1 VNALALAWRL
11 GPSGVVTKLRKRAWS
26 EQVSIGVACDPE
38 RRRSLAPRGLSLRTE
53 VIDPSELGELGA
65 LLARTSGPEYAF
77 LRAIERTRRARAGD
91 LVVARTSGGRLA
103 AVHFVHDER
112 RRAALERV
120 APGMYP
126 PMAADEVLTEGVWCR
141 PELRGQGVVPAM
153 LDASLG
159 RLAERGV
166 RRALAII
173 DLANTRSLR
182 AFRRVGFEPSGVVRL
197 DRRRLGQWRIDFEAL
212 DEKTRARWRAATR
225 EEARVAGVHVAAG
238 GRVGP
243 P

>member
-1 VNALALAWRL
+1 VNALTLAWRL
-11 GPSGVVTKLRKRAWS
+11 GPSGTLAKLRKRAWS
-26 EQVSIGVACDPE
+26 EQVSIGLACNPA
-38 RRRSLAPRGLSLRTE
+38 RRRSVAPRGLPLRIE
-53 VIDPSELGELGA
+53 VVDPCELGELGA

-91 LVVARTSGGRLA
+91 LVVARTPGGRLA

-141 PELRGQGVVPAM
+141 PELRGLGVVPTM
-153 LDASLG
+153 LYASLG
-159 RLAERGV
+159 RLAELGV

-197 DRRRLGQWRIDFEAL
+197 DRRRLGRWRIDFGAL
-212 DEKTRARWRAATR
+212 DEETRARWHTATTK
-225 EEARVAGVHVAAG
+225 EAHVGDHAAAG